1 MARVLSLP
9 LLVTRPPI
17 GGFFFSELNIMS
29 NPRKWSNV
37 AVALQSAL
45 GAAITITAV
54 TKAAEGVV
62 SATNTLANGEFVLL
76 AVDGM
81 WQLNDRVAR
90 VKAVSGAGFT
100 LEGIDTTLFDTFTS
114 GSAQKITFGVSV
126 TTATEVSPSG
136 GEFDFIPTTTIH
148 AAQQTQIPG
157 TPTAGVY
164 TFTNVWDIS
173 DAGLLAIKAAS
184 DTQTKRAVK
193 FTFGAGGP
201 IMCFNGYPAGQLL
214 PGGQA
219 QALVTTPTVIT
230 LSGTPSY
237 YAS

>member
-1 MARVLSLP
+1 L
-9 LLVTRPPI
+9 
-17 GGFFFSELNIMS
+17 EHEIMS

-37 AVALQSAL
+37 AVAMQSAL
-45 GAAITITAV
+45 GAAITVTAI
-54 TKAAEGVV
+54 TKATEGVV
-62 SATNTLANGEFVLL
+62 AATNTLANGEFVLL
-76 AVDGM
+76 TVNGM
-81 WQLNDRVAR
+81 WQVNDMVAR
-90 VKAVSGAGFT
+90 VKAVSGSGFT

-148 AAQQTQIPG
+148 AAQKTQIPG

-164 TFTNVWDIS
+164 TFTNIWDIS

-230 LSGTPSY
+230 LSGTPNY

>member
-1 MARVLSLP
+1 MIAVVTGHGIASPSCHSARGSAALP
-9 LLVTRPPI
+9 TETRLVSAPRPDV
-17 GGFFFSELNIMS
+17 S
-29 NPRKWSNV
+29 R
-37 AVALQSAL
+37 SASAATTT
-45 GAAITITAV
+45 GAAASRH
-54 TKAAEGVV
+54 GRD
-62 SATNTLANGEFVLL
+62 S
-76 AVDGM
+76 
-81 WQLNDRVAR
+81 
-90 VKAVSGAGFT
+90 
-100 LEGIDTTLFDTFTS
+100 TS

>member
-1 MARVLSLP
+1 
-9 LLVTRPPI
+9 
-17 GGFFFSELNIMS
+17 MS

-37 AVALQSAL
+37 AVAMQSAL
-45 GAAITITAV
+45 ASAITITAI
-54 TKAAEGVV
+54 TKATEGVV
-62 SATNTLANGEFVLL
+62 TSTNTLANGEFVVL

-81 WQLNDRVAR
+81 WQLNDMVVR
-90 VKAVSGAGFT
+90 VKSVSGSGFT

-114 GSAQKITFGVSV
+114 GTAQKITFGVSV

-136 GEFDFIPTTTIH
+136 GDYDFIPTTTIH

-164 TFTNVWDIS
+164 AFTNVWDIS

-184 DTQTKRAVK
+184 DAQAKRAVK
-193 FTFGAGGP
+193 FTFGVGGP
-201 IMCFNGYPAGQLL
+201 IMCFNGYPGGQLL

-219 QALVTTPTVIT
+219 QGLVTTPTVIT
-230 LSGTPSY
+230 LSGTPTY
-237 YAS
+237 YGA